1 MITIEI
7 LSRMVVGVDST
18 QVQRWIDNAW
28 IRPDGEPGRYHFHDI
43 DVARVRL
50 IVQLRD
56 DMGVDENALPVVL
69 SLMDQ
74 LYETRRQM
82 RRLCTVIE
90 TSVPDEV
97 RSTLLDHLSQR

>member
-7 LSRMVVGVDST
+7 LSRIVPGVETT
-18 QVQRWIDNAW
+18 QLQRWIDNEW
-28 IRPDGEPGRYHFHDI
+28 VRPDGEPGRYHFHDI

-50 IVQLRD
+50 IVQLHQ
-56 DMGVDENALPVVL
+56 DMGVDETALPVVL

-90 TSVPDEV
+90 TQVPADMRSV
-97 RSTLLDHLSQR
+97 LLEQLSAR

>member
-7 LSRMVVGVDST
+7 LSRMVAGVDT
-18 QVQRWIDNAW
+18 GQVQRWIDNAW
-28 IRPDGEPGRYHFHDI
+28 IRPDGEPGRYQFHDI

-56 DMGVDENALPVVL
+56 DLGVDDNALPVVL

-82 RRLCTVIE
+82 RRLCSVIE
-90 TSVPDEV
+90 TSVPDDL
-97 RSTLLDHLSQR
+97 RSALLDRLSQR